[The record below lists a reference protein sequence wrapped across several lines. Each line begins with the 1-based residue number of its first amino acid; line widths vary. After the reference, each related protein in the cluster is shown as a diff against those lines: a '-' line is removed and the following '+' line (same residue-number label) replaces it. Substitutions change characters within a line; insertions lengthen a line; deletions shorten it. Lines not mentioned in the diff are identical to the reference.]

1 MIVASLRGLVAVIAM
16 SSLAVPGLAQTTPVE
31 TSIVLPTISLTF
43 ATAYIAEDAGIW
55 EKEGLKVA
63 TRLISGV
70 GAPNAVIA
78 GSIDFTLMTGSTFA
92 RAAVRGQRMF
102 AIANVVDRPMVEFV
116 LRKDVAEAAGIKPGM
131 TLAERAKALR
141 GKTIAIDG
149 VQSAVHAF
157 MMLIARKGGVDP
169 EKDIRLSPMAPAS
182 MLPALANKGIDGYA
196 ASLPWT
202 TQALARGD
210 AVMLASGPRGDLPEY
225 TPSAYIVVATRP
237 GVCQERRAVCERM
250 ARSFKAAAAFIN
262 DKPDAAL
269 ELLKKRFRQ
278 MDPALVA
285 AAFEVS
291 RAATPR
297 DVRVTAKSLDNSQ
310 QFNVNAGVLK
320 AEDLLKSYDGLFTD
334 EFVR

>member
-1 MIVASLRGLVAVIAM
+1 MIVASRLGLVAAIAL
-16 SSLAVPGLAQTTPVE
+16 SLPAVPGLAQTKALE
-31 TSIVLPTISLTF
+31 TSIALPTISLTF
-43 ATAYIAEDAGIW
+43 ATSYIAEDAGIW
-55 EKEGLKVA
+55 EKEGLKVT

-131 TLAERAKALR
+131 TLANRAKALR
-141 GKTIAIDG
+141 GKTIAVDG

-157 MMLIARKGGVDP
+157 MMLVARKGGVDP

-182 MLPALANKGIDGYA
+182 MLPALTNKGIDGYA

-210 AVMLASGPRGDLPEY
+210 AVMLASGPGGDLPEY
-225 TPSAYIVVATRP
+225 TPSAYIVLATRP
-237 GVCQERRAVCERM
+237 QVCQEQRALCERM
-250 ARSFKAAAAFIN
+250 ARSFKAAAQFIN
-262 DKPDAAL
+262 EKPEAAL
-269 ELLKKRFRQ
+269 DLLKKRFRQ

-285 AAFEVS
+285 AAFAVS
-291 RAATPR
+291 RAATPK
-297 DVRVTAKSLDNSQ
+297 DVRISAKSLDNSQ
-310 QFNVNAGVLK
+310 QYNVNAGVLK

-334 EFVR
+334 EFVK

>member
-1 MIVASLRGLVAVIAM
+1 MIVASLRGFVAVVAM
-16 SSLAVPGLAQTTPVE
+16 SALAAAALAETKPIE
-31 TSIVLPTISLTF
+31 TSVALPTFSLTF

-55 EKEGLKVA
+55 EKEGLKVS
-63 TRLISGV
+63 TRVISGV

-92 RAAVRGQRMF
+92 RAAVRGQRMY
-102 AIANVVDRPMVEFV
+102 AVANVVDRPMVEFV
-116 LRKDVAEAAGIKPGM
+116 LRKDVAEAAAIKPGM
-131 TLAERAKALR
+131 TLEERAKALR

-169 EKDIRLSPMAPAS
+169 EKDIRLSPMSPAS
-182 MLPALANKGIDGYA
+182 MLPALANKSIDGYA

-225 TPSAYIVVATRP
+225 TPSAYIVVATRAQ
-237 GVCQERRAVCERM
+237 VCQERRAVCERM
-250 ARSFKAAAAFIN
+250 ARSFKAAAQFIN
-262 DKPDAAL
+262 EKPEAAL
-269 ELLKKRFRQ
+269 ELLKKRFKQ

-291 RAATPR
+291 RAATPK

>member
-1 MIVASLRGLVAVIAM
+1 MIATSVRGLLAAGALALSAIPGIAQQKALET
-16 SSLAVPGLAQTTPVE
+16 SLA
-31 TSIVLPTISLTF
+31 LPTISLTF

-63 TRLISGV
+63 IRVITGI

-92 RAAVRGQRMF
+92 RAAVRGQRMY

-116 LRKDVAEAAGIKPGM
+116 LRKDLADAAGIKPD
-131 TLAERAKALR
+131 TPLAERAKALR

-149 VQSAVHAF
+149 VQSVVHAF
-157 MMLIARKGGVDP
+157 MMLVALKGGVDP
-169 EKDIRLSPMAPAS
+169 EKDIRLSPMTPAS
-182 MLPALANKGIDGYA
+182 MLPALTSKSIDGYA
-196 ASLPWT
+196 TSLPWT
-202 TQALARGD
+202 TQAIANG
-210 AVMLASGPRGDLPEY
+210 AVVMLASGPRGDLPEY

-237 GVCQERRAVCERM
+237 AVCQERRAVCERM

-262 DKPDAAL
+262 DKPAAAL
-269 ELLKKRFRQ
+269 DMLKKRFRQ

-291 RAATPR
+291 RTATPR
-297 DVRVTAKSLDNSQ
+297 DVRVSKENLDNSQ
-310 QFNVNAGVLK
+310 KFNVNAGVLK
-320 AEDLLKSYDGLFTD
+320 PEDVLKSYDGLFTD
-334 EFVR
+334 EFVK